1 MTPVIPGT
9 GIPENRQNSS
19 FLVNWGFSNHF
30 RLHGNRTTWTLT
42 LTQTATLAIVIV
54 ELEPFPG
61 TELLHGIIGTN
72 AVAVITFKTI
82 TTRHTTPCFIRCG
95 FFIEVAD
102 DFRKATGTTHD
113 IEPGTM

>member
-1 MTPVIPGT
+1 MTPVIPGP

-19 FLVNWGFSNHF
+19 FLVNRGFSNYL

-42 LTQTATLAIVIV
+42 LTQTATLAIVKV
-54 ELEPFPG
+54 ELKPFPWA
-61 TELLHGIIGTN
+61 ELLHGIIGTN
-72 AVAVITFKTI
+72 PVSVITFKTI
-82 TTRHTTPCFIRCG
+82 TTRHTTPFFIRCG

-113 IEPGTM
+113 IKPGTM